1 MFISE
6 HVGKA
11 DEEKLLAMKSLL
23 LKQLE
28 YDSNMEKGFFFSP
41 TDPSSALFGY
51 VVFLWSL
58 HVGIGGEVRER
69 AAEQCW
75 LVFANDNE
83 QVFMKLLEPLTKGTQ

>member
-51 VVFLWSL
+51 VVFL
-58 HVGIGGEVRER
+58 
-69 AAEQCW
+69 
-75 LVFANDNE
+75 
-83 QVFMKLLEPLTKGTQ
+83 